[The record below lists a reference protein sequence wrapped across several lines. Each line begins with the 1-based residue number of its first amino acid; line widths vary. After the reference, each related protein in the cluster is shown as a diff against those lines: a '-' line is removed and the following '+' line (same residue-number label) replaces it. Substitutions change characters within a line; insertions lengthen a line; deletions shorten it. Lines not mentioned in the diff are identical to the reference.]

1 MDLVSEG
8 HLEVQGL
15 ESGLLMVLYKM
26 YRAKLTG

>member
-15 ESGLLMVLYKM
+15 ESGLLMPLYQIH
-26 YRAKLTG
+26 RAKLTG